1 LIALF
6 ISAISSLFVCTTF
19 YYGFSPIFLS
29 VAIGVGD
36 VDPLVVSSGLSL
48 VVMECPRIVFKG
60 FRLPPVCYYVWIMFR
75 GLFPKL

>member
-1 LIALF
+1 MFGILLTLILAFFAHSSYVAPFLMALF

-36 VDPLVVSSGLSL
+36 VDPLVVSFGLS
-48 VVMECPRIVFKG
+48 VMD
-60 FRLPPVCYYVWIMFR
+60 
-75 GLFPKL
+75 